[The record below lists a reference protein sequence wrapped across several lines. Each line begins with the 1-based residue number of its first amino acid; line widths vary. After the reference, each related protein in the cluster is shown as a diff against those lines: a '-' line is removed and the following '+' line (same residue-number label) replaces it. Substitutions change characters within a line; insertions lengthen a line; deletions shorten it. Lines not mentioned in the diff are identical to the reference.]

1 MKQNVFE
8 EKIRIAMI
16 KSGNKKMTEMG
27 ELLDM
32 SGQNV
37 ADKLKKNNLREAEM
51 RKMAAVL
58 GYNVEITLVS
68 RKTGDRI

>member
-1 MKQNVFE
+1 MKRNEFE

-32 SGQNV
+32 SAANV
-37 ADKLKKNNLREAEM
+37 AVKLKKNNLREAEM

-68 RKTGDRI
+68 KKTGDRI